1 MEQLQD
7 LTDPESFGVKVIDLG
22 YARRFNDNS
31 ANESRPKI
39 LNCSSSFGSAMVSP
53 PEAKLGGK
61 FDDRMDTWY
70 LGISFLV
77 LLSFHK
83 DIVHHDKEHWSI
95 YD

>member
-1 MEQLQD
+1 MEQLKD

-22 YARRFNDNS
+22 YARRLNDDS
-31 ANESRPKI
+31 ANVSGIKI
-39 LNCSSSFGSAMVSP
+39 QAISSAFGSAMVTP
-53 PEAKLGGK
+53 PEAKLKGK

-83 DIVHHDKEHWSI
+83 DIVHQDKEHWSI
-95 YD
+95 HD